1 MDRELSLKEALEYI
15 DPSSLDYQDWVG
27 SGMGLKEAGYGPE
40 DWDRWSSRD
49 PNRYHPGECA
59 KKWNSFRG
67 SATPIT
73 AGTIVQMAWSAAGGP
88 MEAVLR

>member
-27 SGMGLKEAGYGPE
+27 IGMGLKEAGYGPE

-59 KKWNSFRG
+59 KN
-67 SATPIT
+67 
-73 AGTIVQMAWSAAGGP
+73 GTLFVGPLRRSQPGPSSRWPWSAAGGP